1 MSMFTCCTQP
11 TSWVSQLSVK
21 GHALPAPATKGAIGI
36 HNISTPIYRFLI
48 DKFLKWFYL
57 FLLFL
62 VVSGYSGCFVLP
74 EGLRLFSE
82 QDTCAAWVPHFAPT
96 APSKQLG
103 DLVAHSSDRRWKK
116 HRLDETNQGPF
127 HHPNYCREIHM
138 MHQHI
143 QSQTCTVSIYVH
155 QIGMLSDILMII
167 WSPLWLFSKFWH
179 ILALRFLPPSHANV
193 CECASKCLKV

>member
-62 VVSGYSGCFVLP
+62 VVSGDSGCFVLP
-74 EGLRLFSE
+74 EGLRLFS
-82 QDTCAAWVPHFAPT
+82 DKIHVPRGCHISHQAHRQSNLVTSWHT
-96 APSKQLG
+96 AQ
-103 DLVAHSSDRRWKK
+103 AMEK
-116 HRLDETNQGPF
+116 HRLDETNQEPF

-138 MHQHI
+138 MHQDI

-155 QIGMLSDILMII
+155 KIGMLSDILMII

-193 CECASKCLKV
+193 CECASKCLKI